1 MIRCVPQTPTLA
13 AEPIGNL
20 RRPARTLARKFPHQ
34 NPAIS
39 ALRAPQLSQ
48 NQYFQENF
56 NFPHLSHT
64 SPLELY

>member
-1 MIRCVPQTPTLA
+1 MMRCVSQTPTLV
-13 AEPIGNL
+13 AEPISK
-20 RRPARTLARKFPHQ
+20 RPHPAHALARKFPHQ